1 VKNDKLVKVNTEIL
15 ERWVGLKKGGVGLFA
30 FKEKK
35 GRYTRGSMHAKG
47 WKGKVEECRVKR

>member
-1 VKNDKLVKVNTEIL
+1 MKVDKLVKVNTEIL
-15 ERWVGLKKGGVGLFA
+15 ERWVGLKKGGVGLFV

-47 WKGKVEECRVKR
+47 WKGW